1 MNATDARLV
10 ELALKKQRLQF
21 TSEQLRHR
29 FAGNAG
35 FVRPLCTGADRIRGA
50 WHWLRQR
57 PAVPVA
63 IGVAL
68 IVGRPR
74 SAWRWARRGFFAWQ
88 TWQRTRRMVESA
100 LKR

>member
-29 FAGNAG
+29 FARNVTFVQPLCAG
-35 FVRPLCTGADRIRGA
+35 FDRIRSA

-57 PAVPVA
+57 PAIPVA
-63 IGVAL
+63 IVVAL
-68 IVGRPR
+68 LVGRPR
-74 SAWRWARRGFFAWQ
+74 GVWRWARRGFFAWQ
-88 TWQRTRRMVESA
+88 AWQRTRRMVESA